1 MAPFIPKRSLAFKRE
16 WDIGIRGGC
25 CDSQRPI
32 KSDCRILVH
41 QWTTDGEREI
51 ILPLK
56 KIKKLKKTFTPSR
69 CISKDNSGHLSE
81 MWAPTL
87 HSALLAADGLPT
99 PTRPSV
105 HPHTHTHSRSASPLL
120 QHVSGRQPLFINR
133 GVSFPAALP
142 RPPVF
147 QIKYLSFDVRRMED
161 VSSSFP
167 YWNTNTV

>member
-32 KSDCRILVH
+32 KSDCRILVQ
-41 QWTTDGEREI
+41 QWTTDREREI

-56 KIKKLKKTFTPSR
+56 KIKKLKK
-69 CISKDNSGHLSE
+69 LSPRVDVSLRTTAVTWVKCE
-81 MWAPTL
+81 PPLSTQL
-87 HSALLAADGLPT
+87 CSLLTDSP
-99 PTRPSV
+99 PPPV
-105 HPHTHTHSRSASPLL
+105 HPSTHTHTHSRSASPLL

-167 YWNTNTV
+167 YWDTNTV